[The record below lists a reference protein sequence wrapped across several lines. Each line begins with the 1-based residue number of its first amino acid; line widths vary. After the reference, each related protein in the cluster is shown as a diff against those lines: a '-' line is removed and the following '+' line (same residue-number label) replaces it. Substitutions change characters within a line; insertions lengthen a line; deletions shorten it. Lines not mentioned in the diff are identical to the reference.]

1 MSQATL
7 SSLMEAGACDY
18 RVFTSTGNLAL
29 KKFTGRLSPHE
40 NLLFNDCFKESG
52 SLNVLPF

>member
-40 NLLFNDCFKESG
+40 NF
-52 SLNVLPF
+52 